1 MLEGG
6 CTAGEGRE
14 GGREDGSGGEREGGG
29 GREREREIFPPSIP
43 LQVAKGLA
51 YLHEY
56 KIVYYDLKSPN
67 VLVFQ
72 FPSPQQSL
80 QQTSQQ
86 VHTATRVEYFTRVFV
101 CAPA

>member
-1 MLEGG
+1 MLNSVCHTVKPCELRGLLILR
-6 CTAGEGRE
+6 TK
-14 GGREDGSGGEREGGG
+14 
-29 GREREREIFPPSIP
+29 ILPPSTP
-43 LQVAKGLA
+43 PQVAKGLA